1 LTKRSASRRRE
12 ASPQPF
18 DRAIVYRLLRLVNL
32 IAKPFFAHYGR
43 KYDLSLH
50 EWRVMMLLANRPGL
64 SASEICEQTGMHL
77 MNVSRGV
84 RRLARLGRL
93 ARRIDPADRRRAAL
107 ALTARGLALY
117 RRIAPDAW
125 QRESTVHAVLTRG
138 ELAEFGRL
146 LDKLLAGFLAQGNDG
161 KP

>member
-1 LTKRSASRRRE
+1 VTRARRRDTTLH
-12 ASPQPF
+12 PL
-18 DRAIVYRLLRLVNL
+18 DRSVIHRLLRLVNL

-43 KYDLSLH
+43 RHDLSLH
-50 EWRVMMLLANRPGL
+50 EWRVMMVLANRPGL
-64 SASEICEQTGMHL
+64 SSSEICELTGMHL

-93 ARRIDPADRRRAAL
+93 ERRIDPADRRRAAL
-107 ALTARGLALY
+107 ALTPKGLALY

-125 QRESTVHAVLTRG
+125 QRERIVHAALTHG
-138 ELAEFGRL
+138 ELAQFGRL
-146 LDKLLAGFLAQGNDG
+146 LDKLLAGFLAQRNND

>member
-1 LTKRSASRRRE
+1 MSRARPRKTALHPLDRSL
-12 ASPQPF
+12 
-18 DRAIVYRLLRLVNL
+18 VHRLLRLANL
-32 IAKPFFAHYGR
+32 IAKPFFAHYGER
-43 KYDLSLH
+43 HDLSLH

-93 ARRIDPADRRRAAL
+93 ERQVDPADRRRAAL
-107 ALTARGLALY
+107 ALTPKGLALY

-125 QRESTVHAVLTRG
+125 QRERIAHAALNAAER
-138 ELAEFGRL
+138 AEFGRL
-146 LDKLLAGFLAQGNDG
+146 LDKLLAGFLAQRNNGQ
-161 KP
+161 P